1 MTRELD
7 LNDEWMT
14 VNDYIPKGLR
24 QDIIAHEWPEYAA
37 AGKDPYDP
45 PSGPP
50 RSFLLQFKNGRE
62 VWLRNMKPRDILR
75 GMSRSS

>member
-1 MTRELD
+1 MPRELD
-7 LNDEWMT
+7 LDDEWMT
-14 VNDYIPKGLR
+14 VNDYIPEGLR
-24 QDIIAHEWPEYAA
+24 QAIIAHEWPEYAA

-45 PSGPP
+45 LLGPSR
-50 RSFLLQFKNGRE
+50 RSLLRLKNGRE